1 MRMGDYN
8 SKKDIYKIE
17 AAICVMLFV
26 SCSIWL
32 FDGIIGWKKITVLAM
47 GMGLLILLTKK
58 ITVSRFSAIWL
69 LYPAVILLSWII
81 NHTFSK
87 WFVYVFLLYC
97 MIICYAML
105 VDCEVNYLKIGVIFL
120 AGLGIFHGIA
130 VIVHF
135 VFKEKFNGFY
145 FPFLKHNGSLSTA
158 TSYYDRG
165 YFFGL
170 DYKPH
175 ETAGLIV
182 FAIAALGIWALLQKE
197 YKKKMV
203 YVIPTCLM
211 FPLLLTGKKGV
222 TACMLVGCML
232 ILLVWY
238 ASKKQ
243 WMKIGIA
250 VGGAAILMI
259 LAVWYIATHLDNPL
273 FYRFA
278 SFFERLTSG
287 QSVDAGRGGLQ
298 DAAWQLW
305 EENKIWGVGWF
316 QFNGY
321 TVNRFGYPK
330 THSVN
335 LDYLQFLCETGI
347 IGFAFMITPIIVMAR
362 RTFIVCKNTLKNI
375 TEKSKQWIIL
385 FAVFVQLF
393 TLMYAFIEVPFYTV
407 MYFAIYIFS
416 CMIINNAYKE
426 LNPDKAVWKIWKRI
440 KKCSE

>member
-197 YKKKMV
+197 YKKKIV

-347 IGFAFMITPIIVMAR
+347 IGFVFMITPIIVMAR

>member
-120 AGLGIFHGIA
+120 AGLGIFHGIV

-165 YFFGL
+165 YFWGL

-278 SFFERLTSG
+278 SFFERLISG

-321 TVNRFGYPK
+321 TVSRFGYPK

-347 IGFAFMITPIIVMAR
+347 VGFVFMMTPIIVMVR

-375 TEKSKQWIIL
+375 TEKSKQWTIL

-426 LNPDKAVWKIWKRI
+426 LNPKKAVWTAWKKI